1 MPEVSNLFTPTRLG
15 AVEIPNRVL
24 LAPMTRSR
32 ADRDGVPGPLAP
44 LYYTQ
49 RASAGLIVTEAS
61 QVAPEGQGY
70 ILTPGIHTE
79 AQVEGWRRVTNAT
92 HAAGGRIFLQLWHVG
107 RVSHTSFQ
115 PNGAA
120 PVAPSAIALP
130 GEAWTY
136 DGMKPYTTPRALE
149 TDEIAGV
156 VAQYRRGAELAKQ
169 AGFDGVEIHGAN
181 GYLIDQFLR
190 DGTNKRTDRYGGSA
204 ANRARFL
211 LEVTEAVV
219 AVWGAD
225 RVGVRLS
232 PLGAFND
239 MSDSDPATTFGE
251 TVEALGGFGL
261 AYLHMV
267 EQFGPEKLTEE
278 QLGVLRSIRA
288 RWHGPY
294 IANGAYDAARG
305 AEAVASGWATAVA
318 YGVPFLANPDLPLR
332 FLTGSELNEPD
343 RATFYGGDGKGYTDY
358 PATAEA
364 RIAASLRGH
373 LRHDLARRDV
383 ELAATGQ
390 VREVLLDP
398 RQGPLMRRLGM
409 VGRVEQADRPAT
421 AAVEPDDIIALEA
434 GLLLQ
439 DRAQPGRRPSG
450 RLRHVLHLRESA
462 DDCVHLFSPCCDRL
476 RASGTANPAS

>member
-364 RIAASLRGH
+364 RIAA
-373 LRHDLARRDV
+373 
-383 ELAATGQ
+383 
-390 VREVLLDP
+390 
-398 RQGPLMRRLGM
+398 
-409 VGRVEQADRPAT
+409 
-421 AAVEPDDIIALEA
+421 
-434 GLLLQ
+434 
-439 DRAQPGRRPSG
+439 
-450 RLRHVLHLRESA
+450 
-462 DDCVHLFSPCCDRL
+462 
-476 RASGTANPAS
+476 